1 LIKSSKQFESLLML
15 QRIRGGVNET
25 ELKLFTVIPIGF
37 WSESSAV
44 TIVTP
49 VAKLPNA
56 FRSSFELSGLGLVFG
71 ID

>member
-1 LIKSSKQFESLLML
+1 MKSSKQFESLLML
-15 QRIRGGVNET
+15 QRIRGGFSDT

-56 FRSSFELSGLGLVFG
+56 FRSAFELSELGLVLG
-71 ID
+71 IV

>member
-1 LIKSSKQFESLLML
+1 M
-15 QRIRGGVNET
+15 RGGFSDT

-56 FRSSFELSGLGLVFG
+56 FRSAFELSELGLVLG
-71 ID
+71 IV